1 MKKCFSLILAALL
14 CLGAARF
21 LPQVKAQRLTIDP
34 LTAQISESDEDYSIM
49 LLDGKFPDGAGDID
63 SPKYSS
69 MFSFISC
76 AFLLSCIE
84 Q

>member
-34 LTAQISESDEDYSIM
+34 LTAQIS
-49 LLDGKFPDGAGDID
+49 
-63 SPKYSS
+63 
-69 MFSFISC
+69 
-76 AFLLSCIE
+76 
-84 Q
+84 

>member
-14 CLGAARF
+14 CLGAARL

-34 LTAQISESDEDYSIM
+34 LTAQISESDEDYGIM
-49 LLDGKFPDGAGDID
+49 LLDGKFPDGAGDI
-63 SPKYSS
+63 
-69 MFSFISC
+69 
-76 AFLLSCIE
+76 

>member
-1 MKKCFSLILAALL
+1 MKKRISLILAALL

-34 LTAQISESDEDYSIM
+34 LTAQISESDEDYGIM
-49 LLDGKFPDGAGDID
+49 LLDGKFPDGAGDI
-63 SPKYSS
+63 
-69 MFSFISC
+69 
-76 AFLLSCIE
+76 